1 MDGNITPAG
10 VTYQSEVTE
19 ECIAEHRLWTAV
31 ITLAVEDWRSGS
43 LRARREAQ
51 IFLFENE
58 NDFSRACSGA
68 GLDPTTLRSKLLKI
82 CRKVEMHGPWTR
94 PLAA

>member
-1 MDGNITPAG
+1 MEGNFAQAG
-10 VTYQSEVTE
+10 TSYQNEVTE
-19 ECIAEHRLWTAV
+19 ECIAEHRLWVAV

-51 IFLFENE
+51 RFLFENE
-58 NDFSRACSGA
+58 NDFSRACAGA
-68 GLDPTTLRSKLLKI
+68 GLDPTSLRGKLLKI
-82 CRKVEMHGPWTR
+82 GRKIEMEGPCTH

>member
-1 MDGNITPAG
+1 MEGNFTQAG
-10 VTYQSEVTE
+10 TSYQSEVTE

-51 IFLFENE
+51 RFIFENE
-58 NDFSRACSGA
+58 SDFSRACAGA
-68 GLDPTTLRSKLLKI
+68 GLDPTSLRGKLLKI
-82 CRKVEMHGPWTR
+82 GRKIEMEGPWTH